1 YPSTSSSPATGV
13 WTDYDALGRATSV
26 SQDSE
31 LGLLTTFTEYLSGY
45 RTRVTNP
52 RGFQTISTY
61 LAYDQPGTD
70 WPLVINAPD
79 GAITTIA
86 RDPHGKP
93 LSLAR
98 SGGGVTPVVRSYAYD
113 SYQRL
118 CRSVEPETG
127 ATLYGYDNAGNLAWS
142 AAGLAS
148 GQACSTTGGE
158 SAIVARKASRSY
170 DARNRLATLTFPD
183 GNGNQT

>member
-1 YPSTSSSPATGV
+1 AKWQPLLVREYDSANQSGTQRFTRLAYDGEGRATFQSYPSASSSPATGV

-86 RDPHGKP
+86 R
-93 LSLAR
+93 
-98 SGGGVTPVVRSYAYD
+98 
-113 SYQRL
+113 
-118 CRSVEPETG
+118 
-127 ATLYGYDNAGNLAWS
+127 
-142 AAGLAS
+142 
-148 GQACSTTGGE
+148 
-158 SAIVARKASRSY
+158 
-170 DARNRLATLTFPD
+170 
-183 GNGNQT
+183 